1 MSDSVLEPAP
11 ENFAGQGPAA
21 TARRLLAA
29 TRPKF
34 FTASVL
40 PVLVGFAWGYRA
52 GGEFDV
58 LVFVLAVLATAVV
71 HAASN
76 VFNDVGDDING
87 SDPANVEHVHP
98 FTGGSRF
105 IQNGVMNRQQMLNF
119 SIVLVVIAM
128 LLGTALIA
136 LKGITVLWLGL
147 AGIAIGVL
155 YSMPVVHLMSRGLG
169 EIAVAV
175 AFGVL
180 PVSGAAWLATGRF
193 DTTALWLSLTVGLWV
208 AAILQINEVPD
219 IRADA
224 AAGKRNL
231 AVRFGVRGVAVAY
244 FLMHLV
250 ALVTLVSLV
259 MGDYLPAMILIVPVV
274 LMLMALRATAG
285 IVPPPSEKLTTSI
298 KLTLAIQLLGCAW
311 LTGALVLMP

>member
-11 ENFAGQGPAA
+11 ENYAGKGPLA
-21 TARRLLAA
+21 TAKRLFGA

-52 GGEFDV
+52 GGEFDIV
-58 LVFVLAVLATAVV
+58 VFVLAVLATAVV

-87 SDPANVEHVHP
+87 TDPANIEHVHP

-105 IQNGVMNRQQMLNF
+105 IQNGVMTRQQMLNF
-119 SIVLVVIAM
+119 SL
-128 LLGTALIA
+128 ALIA
-136 LKGITVLWLGL
+136 LAVLLGGALISLKGITVLWLGL
-147 AGIAIGVL
+147 AGIALGLL
-155 YSMPVVHLMSRGLG
+155 YSMPVVHLMSRGVG

-193 DTTALWLSLTVGLWV
+193 DTTALWLSLAVGMWV

-231 AVRFGVRGVAVAY
+231 AVRFGVRGVAIVY
-244 FLMHLV
+244 LLMHLV
-250 ALVTLVSLV
+250 AFATLVGLALR
-259 MGDYLPAMILIVPVV
+259 GDLPMLILIVPVV
-274 LMLMALRATAG
+274 LMVMALRATAG

-298 KLTLAIQLLGCAW
+298 KITLAIQLLGCAW
-311 LTGALVLMP
+311 LTGALVLL